1 MVIRTEIELKRYVR
15 TARKHELQDI
25 LTNLYFD
32 PLSNENVSIDVT
44 PGPGKL
50 LTYVKTVYTSTSN
63 LDIK

>member
-50 LTYVKTVYTSTSN
+50 LM
-63 LDIK
+63 